1 MGVDTQLSVAVGVA
15 VATCLGWLVST
26 AVAVVKGKDWL
37 EDIALRVLR
46 SAEGR
51 SAVLAITSDQNNHLD
66 QRLDQLTR
74 AVDLLGARLEGR
86 MEQMSQKMDAR
97 LERLDTDARSLDK
110 RLFVIEDKVSHK
122 E

>member
-1 MGVDTQLSVAVGVA
+1 MGNDTQLSVAVGVA

-37 EDIALRVLR
+37 EDIALRVLK

-86 MEQMSQKMDAR
+86 MEQMSQKMDTR
-97 LERLDTDARSLDK
+97 LERLDNDARGLDK

>member
-1 MGVDTQLSVAVGVA
+1 MGNDTQLSVAVGVA

-37 EDIALRVLR
+37 EDIALRVLK

-86 MEQMSQKMDAR
+86 MEQMSQKMDTR
-97 LERLDTDARSLDK
+97 LERLDTDARGLDK

>member
-1 MGVDTQLSVAVGVA
+1 M
-15 VATCLGWLVST
+15 

-51 SAVLAITSDQNNHLD
+51 SAVLEITDD
-66 QRLDQLTR
+66 QREQLDDRLEKLTR
-74 AVDLLGARLEGR
+74 AVEVLGSRLEGR
-86 MEQMSQKMDAR
+86 IEQMGNKIDSR
-97 LERLDTDARSLDK
+97 LDRLDTDSRNLDK
-110 RLFVIEDKVSHK
+110 RLFVIEDKVSK

>member
-1 MGVDTQLSVAVGVA
+1 MGNETQLSVAVGVA
-15 VATCLGWLVST
+15 VATCFGWLVST

-37 EDIALRVLR
+37 EDIALRVLK
-46 SAEGR
+46 SSEGR

-86 MEQMSQKMDAR
+86 IDQMSMKMDAR
-97 LERLDTDARSLDK
+97 LERLDADTRGIDK
-110 RLFVIEDKVSHK
+110 RLFVVEDKVGHK
-122 E
+122 D

>member
-1 MGVDTQLSVAVGVA
+1 MGVDTQLSVAVGIA

-37 EDIALRVLR
+37 EDIALRVLK

-51 SAVLAITSDQNNHLD
+51 SAVLAITSDQNSHVD

-86 MEQMSQKMDAR
+86 MEAISQKMDTR

-110 RLFVIEDKVSHK
+110 RLFVIEDKVSNK

>member
-51 SAVLAITSDQNNHLD
+51 SAVLAITSDQNSHVD

-86 MEQMSQKMDAR
+86 MEAISQKMDTR
-97 LERLDTDARSLDK
+97 LERLDNDARNLDK

>member
-1 MGVDTQLSVAVGVA
+1 MVNETQLSVAVGVA
-15 VATCLGWLVST
+15 VATCLGWIVST

-37 EDIALRVLR
+37 EDIALRVLK

-86 MEQMSQKMDAR
+86 IEQMSQKMDTR
-97 LERLDTDARSLDK
+97 LERLDTDARDIDK
-110 RLFVIEDKVSHK
+110 RLFVVEDKVSHK
-122 E
+122 D

>member
-1 MGVDTQLSVAVGVA
+1 MGNETQLSVAVGVA

-37 EDIALRVLR
+37 EDIALRVLK

-51 SAVLAITSDQNNHLD
+51 SAVLAITSDQSNHLD

-86 MEQMSQKMDAR
+86 MEQMSQKMDTR
-97 LERLDTDARSLDK
+97 LERLDTDARNLDK

>member
-37 EDIALRVLR
+37 EDIALRILR

-51 SAVLAITSDQNNHLD
+51 SAVLAITSDQNSHVD

-86 MEQMSQKMDAR
+86 MEAISQKMDTR
-97 LERLDTDARSLDK
+97 LERLDTDARNLDK
-110 RLFVIEDKVSHK
+110 RMFGIEDKVSHK

>member
-1 MGVDTQLSVAVGVA
+1 MGNETQLSVAVGVA

-37 EDIALRVLR
+37 EDIALRVLKR
-46 SAEGR
+46 AEGR

-86 MEQMSQKMDAR
+86 IDQMSMKMDAR
-97 LERLDTDARSLDK
+97 LERLDADTRGIDK
-110 RLFVIEDKVSHK
+110 RLFVVEDKVGHK
-122 E
+122 D